1 MTDTTSQFRPPLAL
15 NVIYYAGSIGYLG
28 YLLFYYWTGF
38 GGATLLAMTMIP
50 LTYALFTV
58 ASLRQ
63 NEFYPN
69 LPTALNYLI
78 AAAFVVF
85 SVYCSYYMYTNYIA
99 LGEYR
104 AGLYDT
110 QDLVMGG
117 GMALLIIEYARKRHM
132 PLFILNIVLILYA
145 VYGYLVPGM
154 FYHGGLPWDR
164 VISASSVEMATGIFA
179 RLPQLALT
187 LIGSFLLVL
196 GLLRG
201 FGCVDSLLRATKRV
215 AVHSAHAI
223 PQSAVIGSMMIGTVS
238 GSGAANSITVGSATI
253 PAMINAGL
261 PPATAAA
268 IENASSMGGQ
278 LMPPVMG
285 IAAFLM
291 AEYLSVDYFQVVAR
305 GWVPA
310 LIYYITVA
318 TSVYLLATH
327 YRTRMVIDR
336 KAANITWRDKI
347 NLVAF
352 VSVVG
357 GLVALMGITFMAPMF
372 AALDIFYAAGAALIA
387 IHLVSL
393 IVTGELTLRKFLA
406 PLDRFLNS
414 YVDMITDIALLL
426 ATLAIMTGA
435 LVITGVP
442 TKLGQLLVDAAGI
455 NLAVMV
461 GMGFIFGAVLG
472 MGLPPAPVYIIVA
485 VVIVPAFIHVG
496 VNPWVA
502 QFFAFFIAVFGELTP
517 PTSITAAITSKIAGA
532 SFYVTLWRSVQVCI
546 SLFTLMA
553 GVFVHP
559 DLVIQPGL
567 DQMAAAYLI
576 LVATV
581 GLTFS
586 IQASFVDSRS
596 RDIPIKLGLA
606 ALSLYVLLSH
616 DDVTSTLVSFAVV
629 AAIAYWVF
637 VRRRQIAQREVEVV
651 EVEDATVLPPTVG
664 TVHAAK

>member
-1 MTDTTSQFRPPLAL
+1 
-15 NVIYYAGSIGYLG
+15 
-28 YLLFYYWTGF
+28 
-38 GGATLLAMTMIP
+38 
-50 LTYALFTV
+50 
-58 ASLRQ
+58 
-63 NEFYPN
+63 
-69 LPTALNYLI
+69 
-78 AAAFVVF
+78 
-85 SVYCSYYMYTNYIA
+85 
-99 LGEYR
+99 
-104 AGLYDT
+104 
-110 QDLVMGG
+110 
-117 GMALLIIEYARKRHM
+117 
-132 PLFILNIVLILYA
+132 
-145 VYGYLVPGM
+145 
-154 FYHGGLPWDR
+154 
-164 VISASSVEMATGIFA
+164 
-179 RLPQLALT
+179 
-187 LIGSFLLVL
+187 
-196 GLLRG
+196 
-201 FGCVDSLLRATKRV
+201 
-215 AVHSAHAI
+215 
-223 PQSAVIGSMMIGTVS
+223 
-238 GSGAANSITVGSATI
+238 
-253 PAMINAGL
+253 
-261 PPATAAA
+261 
-268 IENASSMGGQ
+268 
-278 LMPPVMG
+278 
-285 IAAFLM
+285 
-291 AEYLSVDYFQVVAR
+291 
-305 GWVPA
+305 
-310 LIYYITVA
+310 
-318 TSVYLLATH
+318 YLLAIH

-336 KAANITWRDKI
+336 KAANITLRDKI

-372 AALDIFYAAGAALIA
+372 AALDMFYAAGVALIV

-393 IVTGELTLRKFLA
+393 IVTGELSLRKFLE
-406 PLDRFLNS
+406 PLDGFLNC
-414 YVDMITDIALLL
+414 YTDMITDIALLL

-532 SFYVTLWRSVQVCI
+532 SFYVTLWRSVQICI
-546 SLFTLMA
+546 SLFTLMV

-576 LVATV
+576 LVATI

-616 DDVTSTLVSFAVV
+616 DDVISTFVSFAVV

-651 EVEDATVLPPTVG
+651 EVEDATLLPP
-664 TVHAAK
+664 AAATATK